1 MVGLY
6 YSASTLTSLFN
17 RVQKLNAFQT
27 APLSLVCLEEVSEV
41 CHVRE
46 LAEWGWLTRRIGALG
61 YSMPVVSS

>member
-1 MVGLY
+1 MLLQRP
-6 YSASTLTSLFN
+6 SA
-17 RVQKLNAFQT
+17 
-27 APLSLVCLEEVSEV
+27 LVCSEEVYEV